1 MFKSIRWRF
10 IIIYFLL
17 VFIAMVIV
25 GVYIVDQFEKYHL
38 NTVSEQLNRIAE
50 DYILPSVAPYE
61 DLDKEKEKIQSII
74 DTWSKG
80 FREEIFIIDENFQI
94 IATSNTNLIGRN
106 AIDILEYT
114 LIIDAAKGDTR
125 ELDLES
131 DSGLRTKN
139 LVFPISKEEKIIGIL
154 YIRDSL
160 NDIYT
165 TLDESKWILTQAT
178 MLALFITII
187 LGYLLAKSV
196 TEPIAEVTRKASRMA
211 NGEFEQKV
219 DVKSDDE
226 IGRLGEMFNELTDKL
241 KNTLG
246 EISSEKSKLETI
258 LNNMA
263 DGLLAVDLKG
273 NVIHANP
280 KAMDILGIEPKDIE
294 KGYDAIIGQY
304 DEALTINKIG
314 EKSPLWVGSR
324 MVNVGKSIYRSDY
337 APFIDEHKEYAG
349 LVILMQDVTEQQ
361 RLDNLR
367 KEFVANVSHELK
379 TPLTSIKS
387 YTETLL
393 EGAVNDKVL
402 AMQFLSV
409 IDSESD
415 RMTRLVRDL
424 LQLSNF
430 DYEKVAWNKS
440 CNDLVDLVK
449 KAIVK
454 MDVTV
459 KSKNM
464 KIAFNTE
471 EASMKGFFDHDRIEQ
486 VFLNVLSNSIK
497 YSDESTRIEI
507 SLENKQDSAVITV
520 KDQGIGIPDEDMGR
534 IFDRFYRVDKARSRS
549 LGGTGLGLS
558 ISKNIIE
565 GHGGNI
571 EIKSRAGVGTE
582 VAFSFPLESQL
593 CKDI

>member
-17 VFIAMVIV
+17 VFIAMAIV

-38 NTVSEQLNRIAE
+38 NAVSDQLNRIAE
-50 DYILPSVAPYE
+50 DYILPSVAPYD
-61 DLDKEKEKIQSII
+61 DLDKEKDKIQNTI

-80 FREEIFIIDENFQI
+80 FREEIFIINDNFQI
-94 IATSNTNLIGRN
+94 IATSNANLIGKN

-114 LIIDAAKGDTR
+114 LIIDAAKGDVR
-125 ELDLES
+125 ELDLEN

-139 LVFPISKEEKIIGIL
+139 LVFPIARGEKTIGIL

-160 NDIYT
+160 NDIYE

-196 TEPIAEVTRKASRMA
+196 TEPIAEVTRKAARMA

-273 NVIHANP
+273 TIIHANP
-280 KAMDILGIEPKDIE
+280 KAMDVLGIKQSDLE
-294 KGYDAIIGQY
+294 KGYDAIIGKY
-304 DEALTINKIG
+304 DKDLTIKSIG
-314 EKSPLWVGSR
+314 KNNPSWVGSR
-324 MVNVGKSIYRSDY
+324 KVNVGNSIYRSDY
-337 APFIDEHKEYAG
+337 APFTDEHKEYAG

-361 RLDNLR
+361 RLDNMR

-393 EGAVNDKVL
+393 EGAVDDKVI

-430 DYEKVAWNKS
+430 DYEKVAWEKG
-440 CNDLVDLVK
+440 CNDVVDLIR
-449 KAIVK
+449 KAVVK
-454 MDVTV
+454 MDVTAG
-459 KSKNM
+459 SKDM
-464 KIAFNTE
+464 KISFSTDAD
-471 EASMKGFFDHDRIEQ
+471 SMEGFFDNDKIEQ
-486 VFLNVLSNSIK
+486 VFLNVLSNAIK
-497 YSDESTRIEI
+497 YSDDSTFIEI
-507 SLENKQDSAVITV
+507 SLAKDDDKAVISV
-520 KDQGIGIPDEDMGR
+520 RDQGIGIPEEDMDR

-565 GHGGNI
+565 GHGGKI
-571 EIKSRAGVGTE
+571 EIKSRARRGTE
-582 VAFSFPLESQL
+582 VVFSFPLESKL
-593 CKDI
+593 CRYI